1 MFESL
6 AFRLMLARSFVRL
19 CLRVGAGSGVGGFI
33 VLVGVVLALVLAC
46 SYFES
51 PVHSARVGLFARCC
65 TRWHRLWGLFVLA
78 IFVGIGGGTSA
89 DVRLFVIR
97 PGNGVVVMVVRG
109 RRWHRRAE
117 KKLLYDGSKVL
128 WHSPVMYSFHFCSW
142 VSNFNEWNM
151 LPRVS

>member
-6 AFRLMLARSFVRL
+6 AFGLMLARSFV
-19 CLRVGAGSGVGGFI
+19 CVFDGVSAGSGVGGFI

-46 SYFES
+46 SCFKS
-51 PVHSARVGLFARCC
+51 PVHAARVGLFVRCC
-65 TRWHRLWGLFVLA
+65 TRWHRLWGLFMLA
-78 IFVGIGGGTSA
+78 IFVGVGGGTSA
-89 DVRLFVIR
+89 DVRLFAIR
-97 PGNGVVVMVVRG
+97 PGNSVVVMVVRG
-109 RRWHRRAE
+109 RRWRCRAE
-117 KKLLYDGSKVL
+117 KKLLYNRSKVL